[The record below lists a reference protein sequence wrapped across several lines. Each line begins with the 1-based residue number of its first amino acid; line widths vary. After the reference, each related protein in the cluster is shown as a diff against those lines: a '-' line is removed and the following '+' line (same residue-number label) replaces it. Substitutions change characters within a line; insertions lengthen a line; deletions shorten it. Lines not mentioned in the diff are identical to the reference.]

1 MTNLVHGLLRV
12 VFDMTEGIDH
22 IGIATNSLDA
32 HSEFWSSLG
41 FIQGKDELNEE
52 QGVKIRFFQPV
63 SGGPKI
69 ELLEPLDSNTPIGK
83 FLAKKGEGVQQ
94 IAVKTTD
101 IVSTISQL
109 KSMGILMINEIP
121 VSGANGTKIASPG
134 NILFAL
140 PLKMF
145 TFSISPFALIT

>member
-1 MTNLVHGLLRV
+1 
-12 VFDMTEGIDH
+12 MTEGIDH

-41 FIQGKDELNEE
+41 FIQGKDEFNDE

-63 SGGPKI
+63 SDGPKI
-69 ELLEPLDSNTPIGK
+69 ELLEPLDFDTPIGK

-109 KSMGILMINEIP
+109 KSMDIRMINDVP
-121 VSGANGTKIASPG
+121 VSGANGTKIAFVHPSSTG
-134 NILFAL
+134 GVLVEL
-140 PLKMF
+140 VEH
-145 TFSISPFALIT
+145 

>member
-32 HSEFWSSLG
+32 HSQFWTSLG

-52 QGVKIRFFQPV
+52 QGVKIRFFQSN

-69 ELLEPLDSNTPIGK
+69 ELLEPLTQIRQLGNFWTK
-83 FLAKKGEGVQQ
+83 EAKVFNKL
-94 IAVKTTD
+94 
-101 IVSTISQL
+101 QL
-109 KSMGILMINEIP
+109 KQ
-121 VSGANGTKIASPG
+121 
-134 NILFAL
+134 
-140 PLKMF
+140 
-145 TFSISPFALIT
+145 